1 MRVSPGLLRRGV
13 RRKILRRTV
22 FAGALVAFFVLVPAA
37 GAVATLDVNVTIVGT
52 QGTNGWYRG
61 DVTVSWETVG
71 EDGSEGCDTVTL
83 RSDTPGTKITCRAWI
98 GPPQDPT
105 EQVTKTITIK
115 LDRTIPAVTASADRQ
130 PDANGWYNRALSVA
144 YSGADATSGV
154 AACSAATQY
163 AGPDNPRASVAG
175 ACTDN
180 AGNMATTSFAF
191 KFDATA
197 PTLFAVTAKLGNR
210 SADVAWRKSTDTQ
223 VVEVLR
229 APGRNRQGETMVF
242 RGDATGFRDMGLA
255 IGQKYEYRV
264 TGIDEAA
271 NRAER
276 KLDLVATGPLLSPA
290 PGAQVKAPPYL
301 IWTPVKRATYY
312 NVQLIRGGRR
322 VLSAWPV
329 RPSFRL
335 RRTWTYKGRR
345 YRLKPGVYRWYVW
358 PGFGR
363 ISASRYSPQP
373 LGSSTFVV
381 AG

>member
-1 MRVSPGLLRRGV
+1 
-13 RRKILRRTV
+13 
-22 FAGALVAFFVLVPAA
+22 
-37 GAVATLDVNVTIVGT
+37 
-52 QGTNGWYRG
+52 
-61 DVTVSWETVG
+61 
-71 EDGSEGCDTVTL
+71 
-83 RSDTPGTKITCRAWI
+83 
-98 GPPQDPT
+98 
-105 EQVTKTITIK
+105 
-115 LDRTIPAVTASADRQ
+115 
-130 PDANGWYNRALSVA
+130 
-144 YSGADATSGV
+144 
-154 AACSAATQY
+154 
-163 AGPDNPRASVAG
+163 
-175 ACTDN
+175 
-180 AGNMATTSFAF
+180 
-191 KFDATA
+191 
-197 PTLFAVTAKLGNR
+197 
-210 SADVAWRKSTDTQ
+210 
-223 VVEVLR
+223 
-229 APGRNRQGETMVF
+229 MVF

-264 TGIDEAA
+264 IGIDEAA

>member
-1 MRVSPGLLRRGV
+1 LLRRRV

-22 FAGALVAFFVLVPAA
+22 FAGALLAVFVLVPTA
-37 GAVATLDVNVTIVGT
+37 GAVTQVDVSVTIVGT
-52 QGTNGWYRG
+52 QGTNGWYRSN
-61 DVTVSWETVG
+61 VTVNWTWSGAERT
-71 EDGSEGCDTVTL
+71 EGCETKTLTV
-83 RSDTPGTKITCRAWI
+83 DTPGTKLTCTAWN
-98 GPPQDPT
+98 DT
-105 EQVTKTITIK
+105 EGSSVSKSVTIK
-115 LDRTIPAVTASADRQ
+115 LDRTIPSVTAAPDRQ
-130 PDANGWYNRALSVA
+130 PDANGWYNRALTVA
-144 YSGADATSGV
+144 YSGTDGTSGV
-154 AACSAATQY
+154 ASCSAASQY
-163 AGPDNPRASVAG
+163 GGPDNERASVAG

-180 AGNMATTSFAF
+180 AGNMATVSHAF
-191 KFDATA
+191 KYDATP
-197 PTLFAVTAKLGNR
+197 PTLFAVTARLGNR
-210 SADVAWRKSTDTQ
+210 SAQVAWRKSSDTQ

-229 APGRNRQGETMVF
+229 APGRSGQGETMVF